1 MCLLALPGI
10 VLLRGQYFRRV
21 KGKLVEIV
29 SSAIKNRIFFKL
41 YNQKCRQNHKKCKLY
56 IQKSGIMENV
66 SVPEQAEYTFVQK
79 TKYQGD
85 VYMHLRLF

>member
-1 MCLLALPGI
+1 
-10 VLLRGQYFRRV
+10 
-21 KGKLVEIV
+21 
-29 SSAIKNRIFFKL
+29 
-41 YNQKCRQNHKKCKLY
+41 
-56 IQKSGIMENV
+56 MENV